1 LNIIFW
7 HKSCPKELC
16 EFTPKDRSQNYSYYN
31 LKHYLSYANFN
42 VNFFKEFNAKR
53 NSQNEMHKYNEQ
65 WKSEAMKIYKFI
77 ILANLI
83 IVNSLILVYSGYCA
97 GNDGEA
103 IITLDELIKEA
114 LDNNPEIQAVKMKYE
129 AAKARPIQES
139 TLPDPVVGFMSENMG
154 NPIPFTTIG
163 EEAGSK
169 AGFSFTQEIPYPGKL
184 KLKGEIADK
193 EAQIEETNYI
203 ATKLNVIAQLK
214 IAYYDYY
221 FLTKAIE
228 IVNKDKELLEKLEKI
243 AEAKYAV
250 GKGIQQDVLKAQ
262 VEISVLLNRL
272 IVLEQQKN
280 SVVALIN
287 KLLNR
292 KPDTPLGK
300 PVDFQKPALNY
311 SLEELYKI
319 AWDKNPM
326 LKAKNIMIEKSSAE
340 LNLARKEYYPD
351 FMVGISYGYS
361 GKFADMWKLEA
372 GLRIPLYYWRK
383 QRYGIIEKNKLLNS
397 SHKDYQNAKQTIN
410 FMIKDQYLL
419 AKASEELIKLY
430 SEGIIPQATLALESS
445 ISSYEV

>member
-1 LNIIFW
+1 MKRKI
-7 HKSCPKELC
+7 
-16 EFTPKDRSQNYSYYN
+16 
-31 LKHYLSYANFN
+31 LKLFLL
-42 VNFFKEFNAKR
+42 
-53 NSQNEMHKYNEQ
+53 
-65 WKSEAMKIYKFI
+65 II
-77 ILANLI
+77 ILLI
-83 IVNSLILVYSGYCA
+83 TFKGKFSLGIE
-97 GNDGEA
+97 NEEA
-103 IITLDELIKEA
+103 ITLNELIEEA
-114 LDNNPEIQAVKMKYE
+114 LNNNPEIQAAQMKYE

-139 TLPDPVVGFMSENMG
+139 SLPDPIISFMSQNMG

-163 EEAGSK
+163 EEPGSN

-184 KLKGEIADK
+184 KLKGEIAEK
-193 EAQIEETNYI
+193 EAQIEQQNYL

-214 IAYYDYY
+214 LAYYDYY
-221 FLTKAIE
+221 YLTKAIE

-272 IVLEQQKN
+272 TVLNQQKN

-300 PVDFQKPALNY
+300 PADFQKSILNY
-311 SLEELYKI
+311 SLEDLYKL
-319 AWDKNPM
+319 AWDKNPL
-326 LKAKNIMIEKSSAE
+326 LKSKDIMIERNNVSV
-340 LNLARKEYYPD
+340 NLAKREYYPD
-351 FMVGISYGYS
+351 FMIGGAYGYS
-361 GKFADMWKLEA
+361 GKFADMWKLEI
-372 GLRIPLYYWRK
+372 GIKIPLYYWRK
-383 QRYGIIEKNKLLNS
+383 QRYGVIEKNKELNS
-397 SHKDYQNAKQTIN
+397 SLKDFQNTKQTIN

-445 ISSYEV
+445 ISSYEVGTVDFLTMLNNFITLLEYEINYYQELTNFQKALARLEELINKNII

>member
-1 LNIIFW
+1 
-7 HKSCPKELC
+7 
-16 EFTPKDRSQNYSYYN
+16 
-31 LKHYLSYANFN
+31 
-42 VNFFKEFNAKR
+42 
-53 NSQNEMHKYNEQ
+53 
-65 WKSEAMKIYKFI
+65 MKIYKFI
-77 ILANLI
+77 IVVSLI
-83 IVNSLILVYSGYCA
+83 IIYSLILVYSSYGA
-97 GNDGEA
+97 GKEEKE
-103 IITLDELIKEA
+103 IITLDELVKEA
-114 LDNNPEIQAVKMKYE
+114 LENNPEIQAMRMKYE

-139 TLPDPVVGFMSENMG
+139 TLPDPIVGFMSENMG

-163 EEAGSK
+163 EEPGSK
-169 AGFSFTQEIPYPGKL
+169 ASFSFTQEIPFPGKL
-184 KLKGEIADK
+184 KLKGEIAEK
-193 EAQIEETNYI
+193 EAQIEESNYI
-203 ATKLNVIAQLK
+203 ATKLNVIAQVK
-214 IAYYDYY
+214 VTYYDYY

-262 VEISVLLNRL
+262 VEISVLFNRL
-272 IVLEQQKN
+272 TVLEQQKN
-280 SVVALIN
+280 SVIALIN

-300 PVDFQKPALNY
+300 PADFQKSTLNY
-311 SLEELYKI
+311 SLEDLYKI

-326 LKAKNIMIEKSSAE
+326 LKAKNIMIDKSSTA

-351 FMVGISYGYS
+351 FMIGASYGYS

-372 GLRIPLYYWRK
+372 GVRIPLYYWRK
-383 QRYGIIEKNKLLNS
+383 QRYGVIEKNKLLNS
-397 SHKDYQNAKQTIN
+397 SHKDYQDAKQTIN

-445 ISSYEV
+445 ISSYEVGTIDFLSMLNNFITVLEYEINYYEELANFQKALARLEELIAGNIN